1 MPVSHIGLT
10 VTHLPTSTSFYLSAL
25 APLGYKFIAEH
36 GTQIGFGPAHSEEA
50 DFFIS
55 QEGNGIKASAA
66 HVAFLA
72 PSLHSVDRFYSAALR
87 AGGTP
92 NGSPQMRGD
101 GWYNA
106 AVLDF
111 DGNSVEVVHRS
122 PSASE
127 SKALTWREADGCASI
142 IHDDG
147 ATVISHRSHVTAPKS
162 IVSTAG
168 EQHTPRITIT
178 EERRSVSHNPS
189 RDSKE
194 LIGTLLGVAAG
205 AAVAYAMV
213 KSERDSAVEENAFN
227 AEQPGGKTSV
237 VERVMRVIEAAPTI
251 PAPSARSASKSHVSN
266 GAGSIASSR
275 RVRSLSPPARSTVSH
290 RSSQHRELEYPLR
303 NGSIAGSS
311 HSSRPKLGQRA
322 ITAGP
327 TPATASIFRKDGA
340 YRGGDGSRSTLIDT
354 FLAPT
359 EVRRVVPDYPITAS
373 PLKATAST
381 HASTTHSARSR
392 PRSGRHSSAPSV
404 ASEVTVRPI
413 SPRGLPLPASNK
425 TSIVTAREIPLPTT
439 PSPLSVVALSAH
451 NSTSSSTKAKS
462 HIGSVLGR
470 DNDTVAPSD
479 SISCAG
485 SKRSKRSSR
494 HSSKIGGGGGKA
506 ASSKAG
512 SSRSVRNVGGDEGQM
527 VEGGSVGSG
536 PRTLP
541 IRPSREVGWG
551 VGSLVGARSS
561 VESRAGG
568 ARGWD

>member
-25 APLGYKFIAEH
+25 APLGYRFIAEH
-36 GTQIGFGPAHSEEA
+36 GTQIGFGPAHSDEA

-66 HVAFLA
+66 HIAFLA

-87 AGGTP
+87 AGGAS

-122 PSASE
+122 PSSSE
-127 SKALTWREADGCASI
+127 RKALTWRETDGCASI

-162 IVSTAG
+162 IVSGASK
-168 EQHTPRITIT
+168 QSPPRITIT
-178 EERRSVSHNPS
+178 EEKRSISHTPS

-194 LIGTLLGVAAG
+194 LIGTLLGAAAG

-213 KSERDSAVEENAFN
+213 KSERDSATHEIAFSP
-227 AEQPGGKTSV
+227 EQQGSKTSV

-251 PAPSARSASKSHVSN
+251 QAPSARSTARSHASD
-266 GAGSIASSR
+266 GGRSIASSR
-275 RVRSLSPPARSTVSH
+275 RVRSLSPPARTTASR
-290 RSSQHRELEYPLR
+290 RSSHQRELEYPLHS
-303 NGSIAGSS
+303 NNVAGSS
-311 HSSRPKLGQRA
+311 HSSRQKPGQRA

-327 TPATASIFRKDGA
+327 TPQTASIFRKDGA
-340 YRGGDGSRSTLIDT
+340 YNGGDGSRSTLINT

-359 EVRRVVPDYPITAS
+359 EVRRVVPDYPVTPS
-373 PLKATAST
+373 PLRATAST
-381 HASTTHSARSR
+381 HASSTNPTHSR
-392 PRSGRHSSAPSV
+392 PRGGRHSSASSIP
-404 ASEVTVRPI
+404 SEVTVRPY
-413 SPRGLPLPASNK
+413 SPREVPLPASNK
-425 TSIVTAREIPLPTT
+425 TSIITAREVPLATTT
-439 PSPLSVVALSAH
+439 PSPLSATALSAH
-451 NSTSSSTKAKS
+451 DNATSRKAAS
-462 HIGSVLGR
+462 NIGSVLGR

-485 SKRSKRSSR
+485 SKRSKRSSKY
-494 HSSKIGGGGGKA
+494 SSKVA
-506 ASSKAG
+506 AKPASRTG
-512 SSRSVRNVGGDEGQM
+512 SSRTVGNVGYGD
-527 VEGGSVGSG
+527 VERMGGRGSVVSV

-541 IRPSREVGWG
+541 IRPSSKAGWG
-551 VGSLVGARSS
+551 IGGVVGARSS
-561 VESRAGG
+561 VESPAGG
-568 ARGWD
+568 ARRWY